1 MLKAAMG
8 EIRRISL
15 FEKLLLLV
23 GLSATFF
30 GFYLIKLTFE
40 ITGENLNWI
49 MVVAIFSWLILLILF
64 IVSGLNADVK
74 EELSLVIQKHINE
87 TVLLKE
93 INLQLLGE
101 IKTLRKEMEQG
112 VIKAPRARKATARKK
127 R

>member
-1 MLKAAMG
+1 MK
-8 EIRRISL
+8 
-15 FEKLLLLV
+15 
-23 GLSATFF
+23 
-30 GFYLIKLTFE
+30 
-40 ITGENLNWI
+40 
-49 MVVAIFSWLILLILF
+49 
-64 IVSGLNADVK
+64 ADVK

>member
-40 ITGENLNWI
+40 ITVENLNWI